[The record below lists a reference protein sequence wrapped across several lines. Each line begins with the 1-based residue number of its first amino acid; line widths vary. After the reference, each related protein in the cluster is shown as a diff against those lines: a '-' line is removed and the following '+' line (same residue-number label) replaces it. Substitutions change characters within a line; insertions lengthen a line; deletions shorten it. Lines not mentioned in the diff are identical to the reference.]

1 MSIRKIETIVL
12 NADANDFA
20 SIYKDS
26 AEYYVRFYHSGIHA
40 AEADYFTDSLEDAQ
54 GTAKTQAW
62 AYVNGKRTTV

>member
-20 SIYKDS
+20 AIYKDS
-26 AEYYVRFYHSGIHA
+26 AEYCVRFYQSGIHA

-62 AYVNGKRTTV
+62 AYVNGKRTTI